1 MMKRFSFFYLFF
13 FIFILFPCHNT
24 FAKSEADNTID
35 TSSFGKIVLTEKEKN
50 WLAEKHV
57 VRARVGANPPLHFFD
72 GENKGISVDYFNLIA
87 ELIGLK
93 VEYVNGIP
101 WSDALEN
108 IKKQKVIDLL
118 LTGKNTKKRQP
129 FMRFSDDYLLMPWV
143 IFSRTDSDFIS
154 SVNDLIG
161 KTVAVEKD
169 FVMQKMLMSVS
180 PPIKLLLKNNPEE
193 TLKAVASGE
202 ADAYIGN
209 LATSSYIIDKENL
222 VNLKVASPTHLGDHN
237 QAFVVRND
245 WPELVSLLN
254 KAMTAI
260 PRSELSKLRNKWF
273 NVDIDYGISKTDVFK
288 WLATIVG
295 ISVIFVLTFAYR
307 NRILS
312 VEITKRKII
321 EKELNEISLQ
331 QTELIKAA
339 NVGLWDWNLK
349 TNSVHFSKEWKNQI
363 GYTDTEVDNNTK
375 EWESRIHPEDLL
387 MTIEATNKSI
397 RERNQNHHAEFRF
410 KHKNGSYIW
419 ILAQGAVIEDDKGE
433 ARRMV
438 GSHVDITTQ
447 KNSEAELY
455 KLNTELE
462 QLVLDRTAKLVI
474 ANKELLFQNKEKDK
488 QAAEL
493 IIANEEKEKRVAEL
507 VLADQEIAFQNQEK
521 KKRADE
527 LIITKEY
534 QKQLEHIAHY
544 DILTNL
550 PNRSLL
556 GDRISQSMLQCQRHA
571 QSLAVVFL
579 DLDGFKAVND
589 AYGHDKGDELL
600 IELSTRMKD
609 SLREGDSLARIGG
622 DEFVA
627 VLTDLARFEDCEL
640 VLERLLLATSEPIVI
655 DDIVLTISA
664 SIGVTLYPKDNVDAD
679 LLMRHADQAMY
690 VAKASG
696 KNCYHLF
703 DTAQDDAVKVQQESL
718 EAIRNALDNHEFV
731 LYYQPK
737 VNMRTGLV
745 TGTEALIRWQHP
757 QRGLLNPI
765 EFLPMIENHSMM
777 IEVGEWVID
786 SALVQISQWQEIG
799 LNLPLN
805 ISVNIAA
812 VQLQQPNFS
821 QRLKALLVSHTD
833 VEPGYLELEVLETSA
848 LDDVNHVSTIMS
860 DCMVLGVK
868 FALDDFGTGYSS
880 LTHLR
885 RLPANLVKIDQSF
898 VRDMMFDVDDLAIV
912 EGVIALAKSFKREVI
927 AEGVETIE
935 HGTALLQ
942 MGCDLAQGYGIAR
955 PMQAS
960 DIPAWIS
967 DWKPDVSWQT

>member
-1 MMKRFSFFYLFF
+1 MKRFSFLYLFF
-13 FIFILFPCHNT
+13 FIFILFPFRDT

-72 GENKGISVDYFNLIA
+72 GENKGLSVDYFNLIT
-87 ELIGLK
+87 ELLGLE
-93 VEYVNGIP
+93 VEYVNDISWP
-101 WSDALEN
+101 DALDN
-108 IKKQKVIDLL
+108 IKKQETIDLL
-118 LTGKNTKKRQP
+118 LTGKNTKERQS

-154 SVNDLIG
+154 SVNDLNG
-161 KTVAVEKD
+161 KTVAVEQG
-169 FVMQKMLMSVS
+169 FVMQKMLMQVS
-180 PPIKLLLKNNPEE
+180 PTIKILLKKNPEE
-193 TLKAVASGE
+193 ALKAVASGE

-273 NVDIDYGISKTDVFK
+273 NVDIDYGISKKDVFK
-288 WLATIVG
+288 WLAVIVG
-295 ISVIFVLTFAYR
+295 ISVIFVLIFAYR

-312 VEITKRKII
+312 AEIAKRKII

-331 QTELIKAA
+331 QKELIKAA

-387 MTIEATNKSI
+387 LTIDAINKSI
-397 RERNQNHHAEFRF
+397 REKNQNHHVEFRF

-433 ARRMV
+433 ALRMV

-447 KNSEAELY
+447 KKSEAELY

-474 ANKELLFQNKEKDK
+474 ANEELLFQNKEKDE
-488 QAAEL
+488 QAAQL
-493 IIANEEKEKRVAEL
+493 IIANEEKEKRAAEL

-556 GDRISQSMLQCQRHA
+556 GDRISQSMLQSQRHA

-600 IELSTRMKD
+600 IELSTRMKN

-627 VLTDLARFEDCEL
+627 VLTDLVQVKDCEP
-640 VLERLLLATSEPIVI
+640 VIERLLQAASEPVVI

-664 SIGVTLYPKDNVDAD
+664 SIGVTLYPQDNVDAD

-703 DTAQDDAVKVQQESL
+703 DTAQDDAVKVQRESL

-737 VNMRTGLV
+737 VNMRTGVV

-765 EFLPMIENHSMM
+765 DFLPMIENHSLM

-786 SALVQISQWQEIG
+786 SALTQISHWQNMG
-799 LNLPLN
+799 LNQPLN

-812 VQLQQPNFS
+812 VQLQQPNFT
-821 QRLKALLVSHTD
+821 QRLKALLASHTD

-848 LDDVNHVSTIMS
+848 LDDVNHVSTIVS

-885 RLPANLVKIDQSF
+885 RLPANVVKIDQSF

-912 EGVIALAKSFKREVI
+912 EGVIALAKSFKLEVI

-955 PMQAS
+955 PMPAS

>member
-1 MMKRFSFFYLFF
+1 MKRFSFLYLFF
-13 FIFILFPCHNT
+13 FIFILFPIRDT
-24 FAKSEADNTID
+24 FSKSEADNTID

-118 LTGKNTKKRQP
+118 LTGKKSKERQP

-143 IFSRTDSDFIS
+143 IFSQTDSDFIS
-154 SVNDLIG
+154 SVDDLIG
-161 KTVAVEKD
+161 KTVAVEQN

-180 PPIKLLLKNNPEE
+180 PPIKILLKNNPTE
-193 TLKAVASGE
+193 TLQAVASGE

-209 LATSSYIIDKENL
+209 LATSSYIIDLHNL
-222 VNLKVASPTHLGDHN
+222 TNLKVAAPTHFGDHN

-245 WPELVSLLN
+245 WPELVTLLN
-254 KAMTAI
+254 KAMVAI

-273 NVDIDYGISKTDVFK
+273 NVEIDYGMSKADVFK
-288 WLATIVG
+288 WLGGIVS
-295 ISVIFVLTFAYR
+295 ISAVFVMFFAYW
-307 NRILS
+307 NRILRA
-312 VEITKRKII
+312 EITKRKRV
-321 EKELNEISLQ
+321 EKDLNEVSLQ
-331 QTELIKAA
+331 QKELIKAA
-339 NVGLWDWNLK
+339 NVGLWDWSLK

-363 GYTDTEVDNNTK
+363 GYTDTEIDDDTN
-375 EWESRIHPEDLL
+375 EWKSRIHPDDLL
-387 MTIEATNKSI
+387 LTIELTNKSI
-397 RERNQNHHAEFRF
+397 RERNQNHHVEFRL

-419 ILAQGAVIEDDKGE
+419 ILSQGAVIEDDRGE
-433 ARRMV
+433 AHRMV
-438 GSHVDITTQ
+438 GSHVDITEQ
-447 KNSEAELY
+447 KKSEAELY

-462 QLVLDRTAKLVI
+462 QLVLERTTELVI
-474 ANKELLFQNKEKDK
+474 ANKELIFKNKEKDK

-507 VLADQEIAFQNQEK
+507 VLADQKIAFQNQEK

-527 LIITKEY
+527 LIIVKEY

-556 GDRISQSMLQCQRHA
+556 GDRISQSMLQCQHHM
-571 QSLAVVFL
+571 QSLAVVFI

-600 IELSTRMKD
+600 ISLSTRMKD

-627 VLTDLARFEDCEL
+627 VLTDLVRVKDCEPL
-640 VLERLLLATSEPIVI
+640 LERLLQAASEPVVI

-664 SIGVTLYPKDNVDAD
+664 SIGVTLYPQDNVDAD

-703 DTAQDDAVKVQQESL
+703 DTAQDDAVKVQRESL
-718 EAIRNALDNHEFV
+718 KAIRNALDNHEFV

-737 VNMRTGLV
+737 VNMRTGLA
-745 TGTEALIRWQHP
+745 TGTEALLRWQHP

-786 SALVQISQWQEIG
+786 SALSQISQWQKMG

-812 VQLQQPNFS
+812 VQLQQPNFT
-821 QRLKALLVSHTD
+821 QRLKALLSHTD

-848 LDDVNHVSTIMS
+848 LDDVNHVSRIMS

-912 EGVIALAKSFKREVI
+912 EGVIALAKLFKREVI

-955 PMQAS
+955 PMPAS

-967 DWKPDVSWQT
+967 DWKPDVSW

>member
-1 MMKRFSFFYLFF
+1 MKRFSFLYLFF
-13 FIFILFPCHNT
+13 FIFILFPFRDT

-35 TSSFGKIVLTEKEKN
+35 TSSFGKIVLTEKEQN

-72 GENKGISVDYFNLIA
+72 GENKGLSVDYFNLIT
-87 ELIGLK
+87 ELLGLE
-93 VEYVNGIP
+93 VEYVNDISWP
-101 WSDALEN
+101 DALDN
-108 IKKQKVIDLL
+108 IKKQETIDLL
-118 LTGKNTKKRQP
+118 LTGKNTKERQS

-161 KTVAVEKD
+161 KTVAVEQG
-169 FVMQKMLMSVS
+169 FVIQKMLKLES
-180 PPIKLLLKNNPEE
+180 PNIKLLLKKNPEE
-193 TLKAVASGE
+193 ALKAVAFGE

-222 VNLKVASPTHLGDHN
+222 VNLKVASPTRLGDHN

-245 WPELVSLLN
+245 WPELVNLLN

-273 NVDIDYGISKTDVFK
+273 NIDIDYGISKTVVFK
-288 WLATIVG
+288 WLAAIIG
-295 ISVIFVLTFAYR
+295 ISVIFVLIFAYR

-312 VEITKRKII
+312 AEIAKRKII

-331 QTELIKAA
+331 QKELIKAA
-339 NVGLWDWNLK
+339 NVGLWDLNLK
-349 TNSVHFSKEWKNQI
+349 TNRVHFSKEWKNQI
-363 GYTDTEVDNNTK
+363 GYTDTEVDNDIK

-387 MTIEATNKSI
+387 LTNDAVKKSI
-397 RERNQNHHAEFRF
+397 REKNQNHHVEFRF
-410 KHKNGSYIW
+410 KHKNGSYKW

-433 ARRMV
+433 AIRMV
-438 GSHVDITTQ
+438 GSHIDITTQ
-447 KNSEAELY
+447 KKSEAELY

-462 QLVLDRTAKLVI
+462 QLVLERTAKLVI
-474 ANKELLFQNKEKDK
+474 VNKELLLQNKEKDK
-488 QAAEL
+488 QTAEL
-493 IIANEEKEKRVAEL
+493 IIANEEKEKRAAEL
-507 VLADQEIAFQNQEK
+507 VLAAQEIAFQNQEK

-556 GDRISQSMLQCQRHA
+556 GDRISQSMLQSQRHS

-600 IELSTRMKD
+600 IKLSIRMKD

-627 VLTDLARFEDCEL
+627 VLTDLVRVKDWEP
-640 VLERLLLATSEPIVI
+640 VIERLLQAASEPVVI

-664 SIGVTLYPKDNVDAD
+664 SIGVTLYPQDNVDAD
-679 LLMRHADQAMY
+679 LLLRHADQAMY

-737 VNMRTGLV
+737 VNMRTGV
-745 TGTEALIRWQHP
+745 VMGAEALIRWQHP

-765 EFLPMIENHSMM
+765 DFLPMIENHSLM
-777 IEVGEWVID
+777 IKVGEWVID
-786 SALVQISQWQEIG
+786 SALTQISHWQNMG
-799 LNLPLN
+799 LNQPLN

-812 VQLQQPNFS
+812 VQLQQPNFT
-821 QRLKALLVSHTD
+821 QRLKTLLASHTD
-833 VEPGYLELEVLETSA
+833 VEPSYLELEVLETSA
-848 LDDVNHVSTIMS
+848 LYDVNHVSTIMS

-868 FALDDFGTGYSS
+868 FALDDFGIGYSS

-955 PMQAS
+955 PMPAS

-967 DWKPDVSWQT
+967 DWKPDTSWQT